1 MNPEAPKLKELG
13 NEAFKKKDFTTALK
27 NYEKAIELDPKE
39 MAYYSNI
46 AAVYFQMNHFDK
58 CINFSR
64 QACKIGQENG
74 AKSKLIFKGFER
86 MGRAHKEMDDL
97 KMAKL
102 VFEKSKSF
110 LEKALKEKDT
120 SESEYEKCLSE
131 IELAIDRCQIKVS
144 QNLQKV
150 VLIYAI
156 FEMKLKLL
164 QFYAYL
170 RIVTN
175 IFLFLEP
182 IRSH

>member
-1 MNPEAPKLKELG
+1 MHQFWPPG
-13 NEAFKKKDFTTALK
+13 
-27 NYEKAIELDPKE
+27 
-39 MAYYSNI
+39 
-46 AAVYFQMNHFDK
+46 
-58 CINFSR
+58 

-120 SESEYEKCLSE
+120 SKSEYEKCLSE
-131 IELAIDRCQIKVS
+131 IELAIDCCQIKVS
-144 QNLQKV
+144 QNPQKV
-150 VLIYAI
+150 VLIYGI

-182 IRSH
+182 IRSC

>member
-1 MNPEAPKLKELG
+1 MNPEAQKLKELG

-120 SESEYEKCLSE
+120 SKSEYEKCLSE
-131 IELAIDRCQIKVS
+131 IELALDHCQIKVS

-150 VLIYAI
+150 VLIYGI
-156 FEMKLKLL
+156 FEMKL
-164 QFYAYL
+164 
-170 RIVTN
+170 I
-175 IFLFLEP
+175 
-182 IRSH
+182 

>member
-1 MNPEAPKLKELG
+1 MNPEAQKLKELG

-86 MGRAHKEMDDL
+86 MGRAHKEMNDL

-102 VFEKSKSF
+102 GFEKSKSF

-120 SESEYEKCLSE
+120 SKSEYEKCLSE
-131 IELAIDRCQIKVS
+131 IELAIDCCQIKVS

-150 VLIYAI
+150 VLIYGI
-156 FEMKLKLL
+156 FEMKL
-164 QFYAYL
+164 
-170 RIVTN
+170 I
-175 IFLFLEP
+175 
-182 IRSH
+182 